1 MMRFSFIR
9 RSIPLVC
16 FFSILLSEITGDLRV
31 CALRISFQV
40 DDDESTTGNGQY
52 LLESN
57 GIDCDLYTIDPVPH
71 DRSYFESQLK
81 AVDGYFND
89 VSYGK
94 FGIDLDLSSVYP
106 VGDNESY
113 SLSNPMNF
121 YNPYDQDEI
130 QDERITNLFYDAVSK
145 AYEEDQ
151 IDFSSY
157 DLVVVFH
164 AGIGQ
169 DFSLPFLDPTPEDI
183 PSTYVDNEMVLEH
196 LGSPT
201 ITVGNHEIS
210 HGIILPESQN
220 HLLFDIAET
229 MFSDASEP
237 CEYQFGL
244 TGTFAL
250 MIGFAVG
257 IPPLWNIETGE
268 SGIGVFGLM
277 DQGSNNGRGISPS
290 PPTVWTRIFAGWE
303 YPSEVN
309 FGSII
314 DLSSR
319 EEGAAIKV
327 PINNSEYYLIENRDN
342 SVHDGIS
349 LDSMRYVIWE
359 NNGETDYPPLIEI
372 LQDSSGIIKD
382 ENGVVISVPN
392 YDIGL
397 PTSGLLIWH
406 IDEAVINAGLSDYS
420 VNGNLS
426 RLGVDLEEAD
436 GAQDIGYPSIHMFN
450 DPSAGYFGDMWF
462 KGNTQYELANFG
474 TDGMKP
480 EFGPFT
486 YPSTKANDGSSTF
499 ITIGDIS
506 KASDTMSFTVS
517 NSLILNG
524 FPDST
529 AFIRAVYDLDNDGI
543 NEIFGGKDSL
553 WFATA
558 DSFPTKQ
565 NFLQLVILD
574 NQEVEFDFQRQSDK
588 TTISI
593 IERIDDYTLFSQVH
607 FRFSDGSLSDT
618 QEQIIDSLL
627 FSIWDN
633 DLENRIPYSQSGWN
647 IHSKRIFTSSFNYGI
662 DLGNSGI
669 SITDFDG
676 TTTKSEDLSFQTIAG
691 IDLDLDASLDVLALD
706 SLGIL
711 YAFNSDLTIMAG
723 FQLKMELQSPI
734 LARDLFNDEHPEIVA
749 KSADSSSIYIF
760 DYQGNVHYKIASNK
774 GDELVALEN
783 IKGKNSILT
792 RSAIYQFGDATETN
806 GNEWSFEHGNWGR
819 SRKIKLNYTFDDS
832 NKKSLTRSYCYPNPI
847 RENTGT
853 IRIETIGAKKVE
865 VNLYNLAGYY
875 IKTWNEDLSHFGNQ
889 ITEWVWDVSDVESGV
904 YFAHVAVI
912 GDIETE
918 TNIIKIAVIH

>member
-1 MMRFSFIR
+1 MWLSFIR

-16 FFSILLSEITGDLRV
+16 FFSLLFSEITGDLRV

-40 DDDESTTGNGQY
+40 DDDESTTGNGQF

-71 DRSYFESQLK
+71 DRSYFQSQLK
-81 AVDGYFND
+81 AVNGYFND

-94 FGIDLDLSSVYP
+94 FGIDLELSSVYP
-106 VGDNESY
+106 IVENESY

-196 LGSPT
+196 LGSPS

-342 SVHDGIS
+342 TIHDGIS

-359 NNGETDYPPLIEI
+359 NNGETGYPPLIEI

-397 PTSGLLIWH
+397 PTSG
-406 IDEAVINAGLSDYS
+406 
-420 VNGNLS
+420 
-426 RLGVDLEEAD
+426 
-436 GAQDIGYPSIHMFN
+436 
-450 DPSAGYFGDMWF
+450 
-462 KGNTQYELANFG
+462 
-474 TDGMKP
+474 
-480 EFGPFT
+480 
-486 YPSTKANDGSSTF
+486 
-499 ITIGDIS
+499 
-506 KASDTMSFTVS
+506 
-517 NSLILNG
+517 
-524 FPDST
+524 
-529 AFIRAVYDLDNDGI
+529 
-543 NEIFGGKDSL
+543 
-553 WFATA
+553 
-558 DSFPTKQ
+558 
-565 NFLQLVILD
+565 
-574 NQEVEFDFQRQSDK
+574 
-588 TTISI
+588 
-593 IERIDDYTLFSQVH
+593 
-607 FRFSDGSLSDT
+607 
-618 QEQIIDSLL
+618 
-627 FSIWDN
+627 
-633 DLENRIPYSQSGWN
+633 
-647 IHSKRIFTSSFNYGI
+647 
-662 DLGNSGI
+662 
-669 SITDFDG
+669 
-676 TTTKSEDLSFQTIAG
+676 
-691 IDLDLDASLDVLALD
+691 
-706 SLGIL
+706 
-711 YAFNSDLTIMAG
+711 
-723 FQLKMELQSPI
+723 
-734 LARDLFNDEHPEIVA
+734 
-749 KSADSSSIYIF
+749 
-760 DYQGNVHYKIASNK
+760 
-774 GDELVALEN
+774 
-783 IKGKNSILT
+783 
-792 RSAIYQFGDATETN
+792 
-806 GNEWSFEHGNWGR
+806 
-819 SRKIKLNYTFDDS
+819 
-832 NKKSLTRSYCYPNPI
+832 
-847 RENTGT
+847 
-853 IRIETIGAKKVE
+853 
-865 VNLYNLAGYY
+865 
-875 IKTWNEDLSHFGNQ
+875 
-889 ITEWVWDVSDVESGV
+889 
-904 YFAHVAVI
+904 
-912 GDIETE
+912 
-918 TNIIKIAVIH
+918 

>member
-1 MMRFSFIR
+1 M
-9 RSIPLVC
+9 
-16 FFSILLSEITGDLRV
+16 
-31 CALRISFQV
+31 
-40 DDDESTTGNGQY
+40 
-52 LLESN
+52 
-57 GIDCDLYTIDPVPH
+57 
-71 DRSYFESQLK
+71 
-81 AVDGYFND
+81 
-89 VSYGK
+89 
-94 FGIDLDLSSVYP
+94 
-106 VGDNESY
+106 
-113 SLSNPMNF
+113 
-121 YNPYDQDEI
+121 
-130 QDERITNLFYDAVSK
+130 
-145 AYEEDQ
+145 
-151 IDFSSY
+151 
-157 DLVVVFH
+157 VFH

-196 LGSPT
+196 LGALS

-220 HLLFDIAET
+220 HLLFEIAET

-257 IPPLWNIETGE
+257 LPPLWNIETGE

-277 DQGSNNGRGISPS
+277 DQGSNNGRGICPS
-290 PPTVWTRIFAGWE
+290 PPTLWTRIFAGWE

-309 FGSII
+309 FGSIVH
-314 DLSSR
+314 LPSR
-319 EEGAAIKV
+319 GEGAAIKV

-342 SVHDGIS
+342 SIHDGIS
-349 LDSMRYVIWE
+349 LDSMRYVIWD
-359 NNGETDYPPLIEI
+359 NNGGTDYPPLVEI

-397 PTSGLLIWH
+397 PASGLLIWH
-406 IDEAVINAGLSDYS
+406 IDETVINAGLSDFS

-436 GAQDIGYPSIHMFN
+436 GAQDIGYPSIHIFN

-462 KGNTQYELANFG
+462 KGNSQYELANFG
-474 TDGMKP
+474 MDGMKP

-486 YPSTKANDGSSTF
+486 HPSTDANDGSSTF
-499 ITIGDIS
+499 IVIGDIS
-506 KASDTMSFTVS
+506 KASDTMSFSVS

-529 AFIRAVYDLDNDGI
+529 AFIRTVYDLDNDGV

-553 WFATA
+553 WFASA
-558 DSFPTKQ
+558 GSFPTKQ
-565 NFLQLVILD
+565 NFLELIIFD

-593 IERIDDYTLFSQVH
+593 FQRIDDYTLFSQVD

-618 QEQIIDSLL
+618 QEQIIDSLV
-627 FSIWDN
+627 FSIWEN
-633 DLENRIPYSQSGWN
+633 DIENGNLYIQSEWN
-647 IHSKRIFTSSFNYGI
+647 MHSKRIFTSSFNYGI

-676 TTTKSEDLSFQTIAG
+676 TIVKWEDISFKTIAG

-711 YAFNSDLTIMAG
+711 YAFNSDLIIMAG

-734 LARDLFNDEHPEIVA
+734 MARDLINDEHPEIVA

-760 DYQGNVHYKIASNK
+760 DYQGNVQYKIASNK
-774 GDELVALEN
+774 DDELVALEI

-806 GNEWSFEHGNWGR
+806 GNEWAFEHGNWGR
-819 SRKIKLNYTFDDS
+819 SRKVILNYTFDDS

-853 IRIETIGAKKVE
+853 IRIETIGAERVE
-865 VNLYNLAGYY
+865 VNLYDLAGYY

-912 GDIETE
+912 GDIDTE